1 MFINKE
7 GKYAWFN
14 KMYVGS
20 SISLYKII
28 SGYYSNFS
36 RSVMSNLT
44 ILKAFKNMK
53 LVVLCFIYYSIQLMK
68 ILLSGTIF
76 N

>member
-20 SISLYKII
+20 SISLI

-68 ILLSGTIF
+68 MLLSGTIF